1 MSVTKDGDTGRWM
14 SQIRVTDWTGKTI
27 HKKKRGFATKKEAL
41 QWERDFISQSTGSLG
56 MTFGDFIA
64 LYVKDMEH
72 RLKPSTVASKKWLI
86 DLKVTPFFKKIPL
99 NEIKPTHVRQWQNSL
114 TSYRDESGKP
124 YSQTYLKCI
133 NNQLTAIFNYA
144 VKYYGLKENPCHKA
158 GSMGK
163 KHADE
168 MLFWTRQEFQT
179 FIEVMKDRPASYAV
193 FMTLYFTGIREGE
206 LLALTPSDIDFEKK
220 TLTVNKSYQR
230 LGREDIITTPK
241 TPKSIRTIP
250 IPDGLCNCLQE
261 YMSHCYGLQK
271 DDRLFPY
278 TKSFLYHEMEYG
290 CKASGVKRIRVHDIR
305 HPYVKHTTKI
315 FSLRLMDFQAQ
326 AYPEARRKTRG
337 ACQLH
342 RGGQSRSPV
351 RPLCNRKRFSCLPP
365 QAKMSWILY
374 AISMRLSGYT
384 STRSISSSASSVVSV
399 SASKIALD
407 ASLRLSC
414 RACSSCFFFACANTA
429 A

>member
-114 TSYRDESGKP
+114 TSYRDENGKP
-124 YSQTYLKCI
+124 YAQTYLKCI

-163 KHADE
+163 KKADE
-168 MLFWTRQEFQT
+168 MLFWTKDEFQT
-179 FIEVMKDRPASYAV
+179 FIESMKDRPASYTV
-193 FMTLYFTGIREGE
+193 FMTMYYTGIREGE

-250 IPDGLCNCLQE
+250 IPDGL
-261 YMSHCYGLQK
+261 
-271 DDRLFPY
+271 
-278 TKSFLYHEMEYG
+278 
-290 CKASGVKRIRVHDIR
+290 A
-305 HPYVKHTTKI
+305 
-315 FSLRLMDFQAQ
+315 
-326 AYPEARRKTRG
+326 
-337 ACQLH
+337 
-342 RGGQSRSPV
+342 PV
-351 RPLCNRKRFSCLPP
+351 C
-365 QAKMSWILY
+365 
-374 AISMRLSGYT
+374 
-384 STRSISSSASSVVSV
+384 RSICP
-399 SASKIALD
+399 IATD
-407 ASLRLSC
+407 CKRTTGSFPIP
-414 RACSSCFFFACANTA
+414 RAFCITKWSMA
-429 A
+429 AKHQV